1 MKVFYICSEAT
12 PFIKTGGLADIAGSL
27 PKELKRK
34 DIDIS
39 VVMPLYSK
47 IKYNLEYQLEYI
59 GYYYVDLSFKHIYT
73 GVFKTVH
80 NGVTHYFIDNE
91 DYFNRDGLYGYD
103 DDGERFGYFSKA
115 VTVLFKY
122 LNQKPDIV
130 HTNDWHTAL
139 INLFVRDFSRG
150 DSFYSNIKLIYTI
163 HNLKYQGIFPKSL
176 LWFLGLDESYFNEE
190 ELKFYDSINLMKCG
204 IVFSDKFN
212 TVSGTYALEV
222 KHEFY
227 GENLEGII
235 KKYDFKFRGILN
247 GIDTSYWN
255 PVNDKFIYQNYSLK
269 TIDKKSINKLELQKE
284 LGLKEDAETP
294 MFTLISRLV
303 SMKGLDLIVRVID
316 EILQE
321 NIQLVVLGTG
331 DRKFEM
337 IFRQLSYRYPDKLR
351 ALIKFDEA
359 TSHRLYAA
367 ADFLLMPSIIEPCGV
382 SQMIAMRY
390 ATLPIV
396 RETGGLKDTVVPF
409 NKYDNTGNGFSF
421 ENINAHELLFTIKYA
436 ISIYK
441 KESFYKLRENAMN
454 TDSSWA
460 KRADDYI
467 NMYKVL

>member
-1 MKVFYICSEAT
+1 M
-12 PFIKTGGLADIAGSL
+12 
-27 PKELKRK
+27 
-34 DIDIS
+34 
-39 VVMPLYSK
+39 
-47 IKYNLEYQLEYI
+47 
-59 GYYYVDLSFKHIYT
+59 
-73 GVFKTVH
+73 
-80 NGVTHYFIDNE
+80 
-91 DYFNRDGLYGYD
+91 
-103 DDGERFGYFSKA
+103 
-115 VTVLFKY
+115 
-122 LNQKPDIV
+122 
-130 HTNDWHTAL
+130 
-139 INLFVRDFSRG
+139 
-150 DSFYSNIKLIYTI
+150 
-163 HNLKYQGIFPKSL
+163 
-176 LWFLGLDESYFNEE
+176 DESYFNEE

-460 KRADDYI
+460 K
-467 NMYKVL
+467 KSG

>member
-1 MKVFYICSEAT
+1 M
-12 PFIKTGGLADIAGSL
+12 
-27 PKELKRK
+27 
-34 DIDIS
+34 
-39 VVMPLYSK
+39 
-47 IKYNLEYQLEYI
+47 
-59 GYYYVDLSFKHIYT
+59 
-73 GVFKTVH
+73 
-80 NGVTHYFIDNE
+80 
-91 DYFNRDGLYGYD
+91 
-103 DDGERFGYFSKA
+103 
-115 VTVLFKY
+115 
-122 LNQKPDIV
+122 
-130 HTNDWHTAL
+130 
-139 INLFVRDFSRG
+139 
-150 DSFYSNIKLIYTI
+150 
-163 HNLKYQGIFPKSL
+163 
-176 LWFLGLDESYFNEE
+176 
-190 ELKFYDSINLMKCG
+190 
-204 IVFSDKFN
+204 
-212 TVSGTYALEV
+212 
-222 KHEFY
+222 
-227 GENLEGII
+227 
-235 KKYDFKFRGILN
+235 
-247 GIDTSYWN
+247 
-255 PVNDKFIYQNYSLK
+255 NYK
-269 TIDKKSINKLELQKE
+269 KE

>member
-1 MKVFYICSEAT
+1 
-12 PFIKTGGLADIAGSL
+12 
-27 PKELKRK
+27 
-34 DIDIS
+34 
-39 VVMPLYSK
+39 
-47 IKYNLEYQLEYI
+47 
-59 GYYYVDLSFKHIYT
+59 
-73 GVFKTVH
+73 
-80 NGVTHYFIDNE
+80 
-91 DYFNRDGLYGYD
+91 
-103 DDGERFGYFSKA
+103 
-115 VTVLFKY
+115 
-122 LNQKPDIV
+122 
-130 HTNDWHTAL
+130 
-139 INLFVRDFSRG
+139 
-150 DSFYSNIKLIYTI
+150 
-163 HNLKYQGIFPKSL
+163 
-176 LWFLGLDESYFNEE
+176 
-190 ELKFYDSINLMKCG
+190 
-204 IVFSDKFN
+204 
-212 TVSGTYALEV
+212 
-222 KHEFY
+222 
-227 GENLEGII
+227 
-235 KKYDFKFRGILN
+235 
-247 GIDTSYWN
+247 
-255 PVNDKFIYQNYSLK
+255 
-269 TIDKKSINKLELQKE
+269 
-284 LGLKEDAETP
+284 

>member
-269 TIDKKSINKLELQKE
+269 TIDKKSINKLELQKR
-284 LGLKEDAETP
+284 TR
-294 MFTLISRLV
+294 S
-303 SMKGLDLIVRVID
+303 
-316 EILQE
+316 
-321 NIQLVVLGTG
+321 
-331 DRKFEM
+331 
-337 IFRQLSYRYPDKLR
+337 
-351 ALIKFDEA
+351 
-359 TSHRLYAA
+359 
-367 ADFLLMPSIIEPCGV
+367 
-382 SQMIAMRY
+382 
-390 ATLPIV
+390 
-396 RETGGLKDTVVPF
+396 
-409 NKYDNTGNGFSF
+409 
-421 ENINAHELLFTIKYA
+421 
-436 ISIYK
+436 
-441 KESFYKLRENAMN
+441 
-454 TDSSWA
+454 
-460 KRADDYI
+460 
-467 NMYKVL
+467 